1 MEEKKV
7 RLDKFLCERKA
18 GTRSRVKKELKQGLV
33 KVNGETVT
41 EPDRKVDVEKDCV
54 VYKGQ
59 TLRYRKYV
67 YYMLNKPAGVVS
79 ATRDNTCPTVTDL
92 LKDTGFTGLFPV
104 GRLDKDTVGLL
115 LMTNDGGLAHRLLSP
130 GKHVDK
136 VYEAEL
142 EDELS
147 EEAVKKLESGV
158 DIGEDRLTLPAKV
171 ELLGEKRIR
180 LTITE
185 GKFHQVK
192 RMLRAVGNEVVSL
205 RRSAMG
211 GLVLDESL
219 RPGEYR
225 ELSEEEIAVLQ
236 KGGMP

>member
-1 MEEKKV
+1 M
-7 RLDKFLCERKA
+7 DKFLCELKV
-18 GTRSRVKKELKQGLV
+18 GTRSQVKKELKQGFV

-41 EPDRKVDVEKDCV
+41 EPERKVDVEKDQV

-59 TLRYRKYV
+59 TLSYRKYA

-79 ATRDNTCPTVTDL
+79 ATKDNTCLTVAEL
-92 LKDTGFTGLFPV
+92 LKDTGCGGLFPV
-104 GRLDKDTVGLL
+104 GRLDKDTEGLL
-115 LMTNDGGLAHRLLSP
+115 VMTNDGSLAHRLLSP
-130 GKHVDK
+130 RKHVDK

-142 EDELS
+142 EEELS
-147 EEAVKKLESGV
+147 KEAVKDLESGV
-158 DIGEDRLTLPAKV
+158 DIGEDRPTLPAKV
-171 ELLGEKRIR
+171 ELLGGKRIR

-192 RMLRAVGNEVVSL
+192 RMMRAVGNGVVSL
-205 RRSAMG
+205 RRTSMG
-211 GLVLDESL
+211 GLMLDESL